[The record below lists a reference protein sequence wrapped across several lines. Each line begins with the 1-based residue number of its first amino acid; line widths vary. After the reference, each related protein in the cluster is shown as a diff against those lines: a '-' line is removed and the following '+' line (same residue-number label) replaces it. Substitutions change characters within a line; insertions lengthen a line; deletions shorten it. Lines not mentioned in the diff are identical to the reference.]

1 MTSEL
6 WKKKLKMW
14 ITSGRLEQFLPEIAS
29 LKGINQPE
37 EFHTEGDVFTH
48 TLLAVDAVD
57 PSSDVRVFW
66 SVLLHDV
73 GKATTTKI
81 IDGRLRAWGHDKVGA
96 EMVPEIL
103 HRFDLKHL
111 SADVAWLVK
120 HHGFMLSWGG
130 ELNTLTNKQK
140 RFCDHHL
147 FNLLVEVATA
157 DATASHGKS
166 TKLDLLRNIVEL
178 CNID

>member
-1 MTSEL
+1 MGNDEPKRGKDGL
-6 WKKKLKMW
+6 VNKGL
-14 ITSGRLEQFLPEIAS
+14 GRIGNADDLIE
-29 LKGINQPE
+29 
-37 EFHTEGDVFTH
+37 
-48 TLLAVDAVD
+48 TLMGA
-57 PSSDVRVFW
+57 
-66 SVLLHDV
+66 
-73 GKATTTKI
+73 I
-81 IDGRLRAWGHDKVGA
+81 DKVGA

-111 SADVAWLVK
+111 AADVAWLVK